1 MRIWDTFI
9 FGTEADLDML
19 ECRLTELA
27 PVVHKFVISE
37 AAIDHQGHPKTMW
50 LASEWDRFAPWH
62 DQIFYIDATDELA
75 KVDPPPEKITYWAFE
90 DAQREIISRA
100 LEAADPDDLILH
112 GDVDEIPRPS
122 MLKAGTVTGCRHH
135 VYHLEWL
142 GPDWW
147 GTVTMRAADA
157 PKSLRGMRNLMGKLP
172 VLEDAGW
179 HLSWFGTREQQAAKF
194 STTVHADIP
203 QVVAEDVASGRYQ
216 REGWHWMQDMSVVS
230 SARLVRDGG
239 LPRWEAQRLAT
250 KLRRYRG
257 DDFPQWVRDG
267 QEPAHWHKPD

>member
-1 MRIWDTFI
+1 MRVWDTFI

-27 PVVHKFVISE
+27 PVVWKFVISE
-37 AAIDHQGHPKTMW
+37 AGIDHQGHPKPMY
-50 LASEWDRFAPWH
+50 LHDNLERFAPWRN
-62 DQIFYIDATDELA
+62 QLEL
-75 KVDPPPEKITYWAFE
+75 VDCTAALEQVPPPPEKVTYWAYE
-90 DAQREIISRA
+90 DAQRQAIASV
-100 LEAADPDDLILH
+100 LEQAAPDDLILH

-135 VYHLEWL
+135 IYHLEWM

-147 GTVTMRAADA
+147 GTVSMKASEA
-157 PKSLRGMRNLMGKLP
+157 PKSLRHMRNLMGKLP

-179 HLSWFGTREQQAAKF
+179 HLSWFGTRAQQAAKF
-194 STTVHADIP
+194 ATTVHADIP

-267 QEPAHWHKPD
+267 KEPSWWHVPG